1 MEEHEFGMKDW
12 GVFYHSKSDRM
23 DHVWYIE
30 CSSAG
35 VQEVVAT
42 ELKDYTSM
50 LLPDE
55 IAGPADKL
63 KRLQKTAM
71 RFVKE
76 AEEQMDVKEWAQDE
90 LG

>member
-1 MEEHEFGMKDW
+1 M
-12 GVFYHSKSDRM
+12 
-23 DHVWYIE
+23 
-30 CSSAG
+30 
-35 VQEVVAT
+35 
-42 ELKDYTSM
+42 YTFM

-76 AEEQMDVKEWAQDE
+76 AEEQMDVKEWAHGELSQESLQDIAAE
-90 LG
+90 Y

>member
-12 GVFYHSKSDRM
+12 GVFCHSKSNHM

-42 ELKDYTSM
+42 SLKGYTFM

-55 IAGPADKL
+55 IAGPAAKL
-63 KRLQKTAM
+63 KHLQKTAM
-71 RFVKE
+71 RHALREGGGRANKW
-76 AEEQMDVKEWAQDE
+76 M
-90 LG
+90 